1 MSDLTEPPVFQAA
14 VETVRSATVRSELVL
29 TEIPAPSG
37 LAPSAIAFA
46 ADVRPSSHGVDSVL
60 GTGRFILL
68 HDPEE
73 PESWGGPFRI
83 ELAGHGDGAQIEIRA
98 SWTPRGDDFGAHL
111 EAWGDL
117 LCLLAGLPPSADVV
131 GLLPRHRM
139 ARD

>member
-83 ELAGHGDGAQIEIRA
+83 VCFAQAPLRRQFLGLVFGDWGPRRA
-98 SWTPRGDDFGAHL
+98 RHCLQRGS
-111 EAWGDL
+111 
-117 LCLLAGLPPSADVV
+117 PSTGV
-131 GLLPRHRM
+131 
-139 ARD
+139 